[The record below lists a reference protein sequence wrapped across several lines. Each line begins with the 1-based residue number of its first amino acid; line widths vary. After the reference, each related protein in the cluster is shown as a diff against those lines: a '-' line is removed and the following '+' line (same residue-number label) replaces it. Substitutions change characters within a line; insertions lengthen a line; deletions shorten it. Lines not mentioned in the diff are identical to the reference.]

1 LNIFYLDE
9 DPRTCARSHCDKHV
23 CKMIVEYAQLLSTAH
38 YVLDGKQV
46 GYKPTHKNHPCA
58 VWVRGNEWHY
68 DWLFRLF
75 ASLCTEYT
83 RRYNK
88 LHKTSELLHTLGLP
102 PTNIPSLPWTDPPQC
117 MPDDCKGPDTVQAYR
132 KLYLTH
138 KKHFVTY
145 KLSTPEWFTKGLDI
159 EL

>member
-9 DPRTCARSHCDKHV
+9 DARTCAAMHCDKHV

-58 VWVRGNEWHY
+58 VWVRENIEHY
-68 DWLFRLF
+68 AWLYFLF
-75 ASLCTEYT
+75 LELCTEYT
-83 RRYNK
+83 LRYGK
-88 LHKTSELLHTLGLP
+88 QHKTASLANVLENP
-102 PTNIPSLPWTDPPQC
+102 PTNIPSFYWNDPPQC
-117 MPDDCKGPDTVQAYR
+117 MPDDCKNGDTVEAYR

-159 EL
+159 V